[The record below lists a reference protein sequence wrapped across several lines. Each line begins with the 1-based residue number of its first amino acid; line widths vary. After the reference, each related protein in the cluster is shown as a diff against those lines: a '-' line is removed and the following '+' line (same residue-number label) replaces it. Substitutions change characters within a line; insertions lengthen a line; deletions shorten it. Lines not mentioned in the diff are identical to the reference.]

1 MPCQAEEA
9 PLLDLGDTLHTERRV
24 RHRTCHTFLQTQLIA
39 RTPLPGTADT
49 LSRYL
54 VGTAASSTHLL
65 HVSGL
70 APDQQLRVWG
80 IVFDT
85 NHESIRRGFQDDQL
99 FYRGKAPLT
108 SLPL

>member
-1 MPCQAEEA
+1 MDLTA
-9 PLLDLGDTLHTERRV
+9 PDAARLPGPSVRPVSEVFLRLRR
-24 RHRTCHTFLQTQLIA
+24 RLQTQLIA

-54 VGTAASSTHLL
+54 VGTLASSTHLL

-85 NHESIRRGFQDDQL
+85 IHESIRRGFQDDQL